1 MPEAQVK
8 LSRALGLRDVTLLG
22 VGAMIGAGIFVLTG
36 IAANVAGP
44 ALILVFAL
52 NGIVTLFTAMT
63 YAELGSA
70 LPNAGGSYLWV
81 KHAMGTLLSFV
92 AGWMS
97 WFAAS
102 VAAALYGLGFGSYA
116 WVLLES
122 YTDAF
127 PLLNAVGPKGLS
139 VAITVV
145 FLYINYRG
153 AGETGKA
160 GNLITSIKLAIIA
173 LFILAG
179 LFAIFQHPWRIAD
192 NFDDFAPL
200 GWTGILAAMGLT
212 FIAFEGYEIIAQAG
226 EEVQNPKRNVPKA
239 IFLSLLIVIPFYI
252 LTGIAALG
260 AVTAPGGE
268 ASWQFIGSA
277 GELGLLRAAEQFM
290 PFGTIILIAGALVST
305 MSALNATTFASTRVS
320 FAMGR
325 DRILHGILGH
335 VSKRRRTPDAALS
348 LSGMLMISM
357 VLFVPIQAV
366 AAAADVMF
374 LLLFLQVNYAAI
386 RLRKNWAGKVEY
398 GYKTPFFPLIP
409 ILAMSTMGVLS
420 VVLFIFE
427 PFGWLLAFGWIVFGF
442 GIYIVFGKDYKA
454 KEETGSRVVFEERP
468 SEKANYR
475 ILVPVSSVVA
485 LPSLVEDAVAIANS
499 REAPAIEFVALVTL
513 PRTLPL
519 AEGKR
524 YASSR
529 RDLLDEAERL
539 VGGRVPVRKAI
550 RVGRDEAQDILFTAA
565 EHRANLMILAW
576 EQFEPWR
583 YRGVTIRGAL
593 EPSELGYATPLR
605 AVIEGA
611 SCDVV
616 LIHFGIEHDLERASS
631 PIGDDWH
638 DPLSIRIGVALAKRR
653 GVKFN
658 AMHIL
663 KEASDDEKREE
674 VLREAHEMMDR
685 VVAASEV
692 EPGDVDWT
700 LLPPQDRREAIMGL
714 TSPRE
719 ILVIGASQ
727 HPWYDTYLFGGT
739 ADYLAQHA
747 TGTVVLVKHFEGVAR
762 RKLREAARE
771 LARVVRSSAQEAER
785 AAVDDIEMLGAMVR
799 GEAPEGEDQPTG
811 ETRTADGAKQGAAAE
826 GGDATGPDAGAGSG
840 TPAGSGEQAGSGT
853 QPGSGSEAGP
863 GAQSGPGTE
872 K

>member
-1 MPEAQVK
+1 MAEAQVK

-36 IAANVAGP
+36 IASAVAGP

-81 KHAMGTLLSFV
+81 KHAMGTLPSFV

-97 WFAAS
+97 WFASS
-102 VAAALYGLGFGSYA
+102 VAAALYALGFGSYA
-116 WVLLES
+116 WVLLS
-122 YTDAF
+122 AYSDSF
-127 PLLNAVGPKGLS
+127 PFLNSVGPTGLS
-139 VAITVV
+139 VGITAL

-160 GNLITSIKLAIIA
+160 GNLITTIKLAIIA
-173 LFILAG
+173 LFIVAG
-179 LFAIFQHPWRIAD
+179 CFAVFTHPWRIAD
-192 NFDDFAPL
+192 NFDDFAPF

-226 EEVQNPKRNVPKA
+226 EEVREPRRNVPRA
-239 IFLSLLIVIPFYI
+239 IFLSLLIVVPFYI
-252 LTGIAALG
+252 LTGFAALG
-260 AVTAPGGE
+260 AVEAPGGGP
-268 ASWQFIGSA
+268 SWDFIGGA

-290 PFGTIILIAGALVST
+290 PLGSLILIAGALVST
-305 MSALNATTFASTRVS
+305 MSALNATTFSSTRVS

-335 VSKRRRTPDAALS
+335 VSKRRRTPDAALA
-348 LSGMLMISM
+348 LSGTLMIGM

-374 LLLFLQVNYAAI
+374 LLLFLQVNYASI
-386 RLRKNWAGKVEY
+386 KLRKTWAGKVKY

-409 ILAMSTMGVLS
+409 ILAMITMGVLS
-420 VVLFIFE
+420 VVLFLFE

-442 GIYIVFGKDYKA
+442 MIYVVFGKDYKA
-454 KEETGSRVVFEERP
+454 REDTGSRVVFEERP
-468 SEKANYR
+468 PEKANYR
-475 ILVPVSSVVA
+475 ILIPVSSVVA
-485 LPSLVEDAVAIANS
+485 LPALVEDAVAIAHS
-499 REAPAIEFVALVTL
+499 REGAALEFVSLVTL
-513 PRTLPL
+513 PKTLPL
-519 AEGKR
+519 SEGKR
-524 YASSR
+524 YAASR
-529 RDLLDEAERL
+529 REILDEAERL

-550 RVGRDEAQDILFTAA
+550 RVGRDEAQDILFTAG

-583 YRGVTIRGAL
+583 YRGLTIRGAL
-593 EPSELGYATPLR
+593 EPTELGYAAPLR

-616 LIHFGIEHDLERASS
+616 LLHIGIEHDLVRAST

-653 GVKFN
+653 GVPLN

-663 KEASDDEKREE
+663 KAAGDGEDAEEAR
-674 VLREAHEMMDR
+674 REAHEMMDR
-685 VVAASEV
+685 VVEAAEV
-692 EPGDVDWT
+692 DPKDVNWS
-700 LLPPQDRREAIMGL
+700 LLQPQDRREAIMSL
-714 TSPRE
+714 SSPRDV
-719 ILVIGASQ
+719 LVIGASQ
-727 HPWYDTYLFGGT
+727 HPWYDTYLFGET

-747 TGTVVLVKHFEGVAR
+747 TGTVVLVKHFEGLTK

-771 LARVVRSSAQEAER
+771 LARMVRRSAREAER
-785 AAVDDIEMLGAMVR
+785 AAVDDIEALGSMIH
-799 GEAPEGEDQPTG
+799 GDSEETEGESTG
-811 ETRTADGAKQGAAAE
+811 TEGGAAAVPAPSTAP
-826 GGDATGPDAGAGSG
+826 GGTGP
-840 TPAGSGEQAGSGT
+840 PAAPAKGR
-853 QPGSGSEAGP
+853 AGP
-863 GAQSGPGTE
+863 
-872 K
+872 